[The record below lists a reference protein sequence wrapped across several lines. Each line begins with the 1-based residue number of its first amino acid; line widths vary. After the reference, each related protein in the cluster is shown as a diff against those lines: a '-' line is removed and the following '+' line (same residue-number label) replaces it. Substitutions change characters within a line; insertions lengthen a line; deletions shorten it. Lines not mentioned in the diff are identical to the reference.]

1 MGPRPKSDLRRRV
14 HMMRTT
20 LPTHRPPSFDAA
32 DNRGF
37 ALPAALAVLVLLSV
51 LVVTVYA
58 NAMASFRSGMTD
70 LGVQRDILRLG
81 AERWINKPFEIKDF
95 IRILRERIG
104 PP

>member
-1 MGPRPKSDLRRRV
+1 
-14 HMMRTT
+14 MMRTT
-20 LPTHRPPSFDAA
+20 LQTHRPPSFDAA

-70 LGVQRDILRLG
+70 LGKARTHFAAEAG
-81 AERWINKPFEIKDF
+81 AEAAMSQLADALQDGVLTAAELSGIT
-95 IRILRERIG
+95 
-104 PP
+104 PPSISPLFM